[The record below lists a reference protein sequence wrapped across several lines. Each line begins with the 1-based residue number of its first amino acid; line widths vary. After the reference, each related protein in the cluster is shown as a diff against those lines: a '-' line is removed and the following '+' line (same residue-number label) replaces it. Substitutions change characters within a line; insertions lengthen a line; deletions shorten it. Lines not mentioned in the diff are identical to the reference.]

1 MFLLDGN
8 NTSFWMQLLTT
19 LKQWDTW
26 LFLKINNEWTN
37 SFLDHNYPW
46 WREASTW
53 YPLYFFLLLFAFIN
67 FGFKVWPWVVFFALT
82 LLISDQI
89 SSGILKDWIAR
100 PRPCNDDV
108 LMSHVHLLLN
118 RCPSSGSFTSSHAT
132 NHFAAAC
139 FIFYTV
145 RAYFK
150 KWGYLF
156 FIWAATISYGQVYV
170 GVHYPLDI
178 VCGAILGC
186 CIGSLTAYIFN
197 KRVRLPILLSEK
209 NRQVKE

>member
-1 MFLLDGN
+1 MFLLYGTN
-8 NTSFWMQLLTT
+8 ASFWAQLLTT

-26 LFLKINNEWTN
+26 LFLKINNDWTTP
-37 SFLDHNYPW
+37 FLDNNFPW

-67 FGFKVWPWVVFFALT
+67 FGLKVWPWVVFFAIT
-82 LLISDQI
+82 FAISDQV
-89 SSGILKDWIAR
+89 SSGILKDWIGR

-108 LMSHVHLLLN
+108 LMGHVHLLLN

-139 FIFYTV
+139 FIFYTM

-156 FIWAATISYGQVYV
+156 FLWAATISYGQVYV

-178 VCGAILGC
+178 IGGAILGC
-186 CIGSLTAYIFN
+186 CIGSLTAYLFN
-197 KRVRLPILLSEK
+197 KWLGLPELLIEK
-209 NRQVKE
+209 NIQVQE